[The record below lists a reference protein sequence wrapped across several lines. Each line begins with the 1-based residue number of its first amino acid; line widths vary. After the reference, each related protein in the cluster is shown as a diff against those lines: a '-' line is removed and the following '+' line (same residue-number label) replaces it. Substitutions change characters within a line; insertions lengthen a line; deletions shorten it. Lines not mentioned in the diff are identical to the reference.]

1 MAADAYTWKEARQ
14 RWPRRTAR
22 AEKVNAALG
31 DYLKWLERNFKLRL
45 VILFGSYADGTFRM
59 DSDVDL
65 LVVAD
70 QLEGDVPTRM
80 LRPKHINFP
89 ATLQPFPYGPQEFIK
104 MCEDDNAIAYSA
116 LAEGLV
122 LQIDDGYRRQLL
134 KSI

>member
-1 MAADAYTWKEARQ
+1 MAADASTWEEARQ

-31 DYLKWLERNFKLRL
+31 DYLKWLKRNFRLRL
-45 VILFGSYADGTFRM
+45 VILFGSYANGTFRM

-80 LRPKHINFP
+80 LRPKHIIFP
-89 ATLQPFPYGPQEFIK
+89 ARLQPFPYGPQEFIK

-116 LAEGLV
+116 LTEGLV

-134 KSI
+134 KTI